1 MEKRKPKGIIHNAF
15 YKKNNFGDT
24 SDTFWSR
31 TQGANVE
38 ILKYK
43 QQEQERIVFSEKS
56 NSL

>member
-1 MEKRKPKGIIHNAF
+1 MKRKPKGIIHNAF

-24 SDTFWSR
+24 KDTFWSR

-38 ILKYK
+38 ILKCK
-43 QQEQERIVFSEKS
+43 QQEQERIVFSGKS